1 MKEPITVCILTAGKG
16 TRMGAMGLTIP
27 KALHAINSKAI
38 ISLIIEKFP
47 KDTEFV
53 VGIGFLGTQVKQYLE
68 LAHPENNFNY
78 VKVDNFDG
86 PGSGPG
92 YSLLCCKDYL
102 SKPFHFVSC
111 DTLWDNEIDWTQ
123 EENWF
128 GVDQIDSSDSKNYCN
143 LKIIDGQITDVA
155 DKVKVDSN
163 QYKAF
168 VGLCHIKDHE
178 VFWEA
183 LKDPDLIGGE
193 HQISNGVNKLISEKY
208 VKPVLVDW
216 TDVGDKKKYEKALEK
231 YENFDFSKTDETLYI
246 VNDKVIKFFVDEE
259 ISKRRVSKA
268 SLNAKVFPK
277 IKSHL
282 HQFYSYDFQTG
293 QTLYKKNNDE
303 IFRSL
308 LEWLSNNLWN
318 SVDIKSEE
326 IKKSCEIFYNKKTLE
341 RLKKFNEKYPKFKE
355 IKRINGVEVPFVEE
369 LIKKLPW
376 HSIYQG
382 IPCFMH
388 GDLQFDNIIYD
399 ESKQK
404 FLLLDWRQDFAGNI
418 DYGDLYY
425 DLAKLYGGMILNYDL
440 IKLNLFDYFQSDE
453 EVSIDFAQRYKTEAY
468 IEILEEFIHQKGYD
482 LHKVR
487 LIVGLIF
494 LNMSPLHHAP
504 FDKLLHSLGRLFLH
518 KELSS

>member
-1 MKEPITVCILTAGKG
+1 
-16 TRMGAMGLTIP
+16 MGAMGLTIP

-53 VGIGFLGTQVKQYLE
+53 VGLGFLGTQVRQYLE
-68 LAHPENNFNY
+68 LAHPEGNFNY
-78 VKVDNFDG
+78 VEVDNFDG

-102 SKPFHFVSC
+102 LKPFHFVSC

-123 EENWF
+123 KENWL
-128 GVDQIDSSDSKNYCN
+128 GVDQIDSSESENYCN
-143 LKIIDGQITDVA
+143 LKIIDGQITEVA
-155 DKVKVDSN
+155 DKIKVDSN

-168 VGLCHIKDHE
+168 VGLCHIKDYE

-183 LKDPDLIGGE
+183 LDDKNLIDGE
-193 HQISNGVNKLISEKY
+193 HQISNGVNKLISRKY
-208 VKPVLVDW
+208 VKPVLIDW
-216 TDVGDKKKYEKALEK
+216 TDVGDKRKYEKALGK

-246 VNDKVIKFFVDEE
+246 VNNKVIKFFVDGT
-259 ISKRRVSKA
+259 ISEKRVSKA
-268 SLNAKVFPK
+268 RLNPNVFPD
-277 IKSHL
+277 IKRHL
-282 HQFYSYDFQTG
+282 HQFYSYDFQNG
-293 QTLYKKNNDE
+293 ETLYKKNNDE
-303 IFRSL
+303 IFKSL
-308 LEWLSNNLWN
+308 LEWLSNNLWK
-318 SVDIKSEE
+318 SVNIGTEE
-326 IKKSCEIFYNKKTLE
+326 IKGSCEIFYKRKTLE
-341 RLKKFNEKYPKFKE
+341 RLDKFKEKYPKFKE
-355 IKRINGVEVPFVEE
+355 IKRINGVEVPMVQE
-369 LIKKLPW
+369 LINKLPW
-376 HSIYQG
+376 SSIYKG

-399 ESKQK
+399 EGSKT

-440 IKLNLFDYFQSDE
+440 IKLNLFDYFESNQE
-453 EVSIDFAQRYKTEAY
+453 ISIDFAQRYKTGDY
-468 IEILEEFIHQKGYD
+468 IKILEEFIHLKEYD

-504 FDKLLHSLGRLFLH
+504 FDKFLHSLGRLFLH
-518 KELSS
+518 EELSS